1 MKQTTLKVEQSL
13 QVAFVAGATGFV
25 GRFLIAELLQQ
36 GHQVFALLRNKAQ
49 QQRQLEDWLRN
60 RNINLERFQCVQ
72 GDVTQVDLGIE
83 KKSFNSNK
91 FERFFHLSPRVFLE
105 RYFAFDAQVFL
116 VLRSFLKFV

>member
-13 QVAFVAGATGFV
+13 QVAFVAGTTGFV

-83 KKSFNSNK
+83 SST
-91 FERFFHLSPRVFLE
+91 
-105 RYFAFDAQVFL
+105 
-116 VLRSFLKFV
+116 